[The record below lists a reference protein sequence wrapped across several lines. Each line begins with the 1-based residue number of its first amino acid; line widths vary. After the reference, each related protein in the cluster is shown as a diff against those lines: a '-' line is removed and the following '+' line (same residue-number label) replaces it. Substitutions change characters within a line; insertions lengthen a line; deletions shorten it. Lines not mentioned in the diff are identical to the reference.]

1 MLPLLHRGRCR
12 SIATVDKALILKYSL
27 YLANKFLCTL
37 THNSPRCSLLRNGAQ
52 TDRRNASSPLCF
64 PWRSLPS
71 PSRPKLRL
79 SSQLTHQY
87 RAGPR
92 PFSGL
97 IGQHAHGWRQL
108 ELPPLNHQLLAAF
121 AVQPIRAMHV
131 PPCSRSA
138 APDGATTHIL
148 VRRLAQ
154 RRHEQLSTCR
164 IEPAGRSNAP
174 GDWPDACLGLGQREV
189 GRGERWRCS
198 AGAGGGHPQPST
210 SIAKPALFGK
220 VPSHRAPLSRRLAR
234 RMPRR

>member
-1 MLPLLHRGRCR
+1 MRNGRHSQRPGNCTLRPAARTCQMEQFCLFASSYLQGALPQHCYGGDG
-12 SIATVDKALILKYSL
+12 SICKYSL

-79 SSQLTHQY
+79 SAQLTHQY
-87 RAGPR
+87 REGPR

-121 AVQPIRAMHV
+121 AALPIRAVHEAAMQQNGSTGRRHHSHTR
-131 PPCSRSA
+131 PATRSA
-138 APDGATTHIL
+138 SPRT
-148 VRRLAQ
+148 AQ
-154 RRHEQLSTCR
+154 HLQYR
-164 IEPAGRSNAP
+164 
-174 GDWPDACLGLGQREV
+174 
-189 GRGERWRCS
+189 
-198 AGAGGGHPQPST
+198 
-210 SIAKPALFGK
+210 
-220 VPSHRAPLSRRLAR
+220 AR
-234 RMPRR
+234 RPLQRTG

>member
-1 MLPLLHRGRCR
+1 MSVIVSPGDTAARRLGRAKWNGFAALLPLLHRGRCR

-79 SSQLTHQY
+79 SAQLTHQY
-87 RAGPR
+87 REGPR

-121 AVQPIRAMHV
+121 AAHQLRAVHE
-131 PPCSRSA
+131 A
-138 APDGATTHIL
+138 AIQQVVSTG
-148 VRRLAQ
+148 
-154 RRHEQLSTCR
+154 RRHHAHTRAATRSESPRVAPHLHT
-164 IEPAGRSNAP
+164 EPADRFNAP
-174 GDWPDACLGLGQREV
+174 G
-189 GRGERWRCS
+189 
-198 AGAGGGHPQPST
+198 
-210 SIAKPALFGK
+210 
-220 VPSHRAPLSRRLAR
+220 
-234 RMPRR
+234 

>member
-1 MLPLLHRGRCR
+1 MSVIVSPGDTAARRLRRAKWNGFAALLPLLHRGRCR

-71 PSRPKLRL
+71 PSRPKPRL
-79 SSQLTHQY
+79 SAQLTHQH
-87 RAGPR
+87 REGPR

-121 AVQPIRAMHV
+121 AAQPIRAVHEAAMQQIGSTGRRHHSHNR
-131 PPCSRSA
+131 PATRSA
-138 APDGATTHIL
+138 SPRT
-148 VRRLAQ
+148 AQ
-154 RRHEQLSTCR
+154 HLQDR
-164 IEPAGRSNAP
+164 
-174 GDWPDACLGLGQREV
+174 
-189 GRGERWRCS
+189 
-198 AGAGGGHPQPST
+198 
-210 SIAKPALFGK
+210 
-220 VPSHRAPLSRRLAR
+220 AR
-234 RMPRR
+234 RSLQRTG